1 LSSAKVENCWKNETL
16 LTAIFLDGSIAIF
29 DVSEIR
35 QKTLII
41 LFEK

>member
-1 LSSAKVENCWKNETL
+1 LSSAKVENCWKNEIL
-16 LTAIFLDGSIAIF
+16 LTAIFLDGSIANI
-29 DVSEIR
+29 DVGEIQ